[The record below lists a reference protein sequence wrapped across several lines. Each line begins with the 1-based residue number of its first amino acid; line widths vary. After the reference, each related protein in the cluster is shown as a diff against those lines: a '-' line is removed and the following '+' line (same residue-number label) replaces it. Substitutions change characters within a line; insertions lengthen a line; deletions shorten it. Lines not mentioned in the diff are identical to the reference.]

1 MSQGVNK
8 DYIKGGSTVVYV
20 KRFLVFG
27 LLVPLSGIA
36 YESQYTNKLTK
47 VFHHK
52 GKLSDKVVCYFSHN
66 PIWNQ
71 IPHLNDGSQQSSQVS
86 VTYFLPKVT
95 FASRDVQSMIK
106 SLNPTNSAEY
116 TIAIRH
122 VHKPMEG
129 VEIAVAYDPAK
140 VAFSCEQFD
149 AISQQKG
156 LVFAF
161 HHKETLN
168 QINRKTDSI
177 MNYASASASRK
188 PKIMLDFGH
197 GGEDEGK
204 VGVCGAKEKDIT
216 LRVGN
221 KVAQLLKKQGFQV
234 FYTRTCDTFVPLDVR
249 TSQTNIKG
257 VDAFVSIHA
266 NGAINET
273 AQGIETYWLNPK
285 LLQER
290 TKISDNAVHKTVASL
305 KNSSQTT
312 HRLLASSLHDSVLK
326 SARTRYPAKDRTV
339 KESVAQVLLGTD
351 FTIPSALVEIGF
363 LSNEDEGRL
372 LTNDGYQQV
381 IAQGICNG
389 ITIYFNT
396 LHAA

>member
-1 MSQGVNK
+1 M
-8 DYIKGGSTVVYV
+8 VYA
-20 KRFLVFG
+20 KRFLLCG

-71 IPHLNDGSQQSSQVS
+71 IPHLNNGSSQSQVA

-95 FASRDVQSMIK
+95 FASREVQSMIK
-106 SLNPTNSAEY
+106 SLNPTNSDEY

-129 VEIAVAYDPAK
+129 VEVAVEYDPNK

-156 LVFAF
+156 LVFSF

-177 MNYASASASRK
+177 MNYASAQAPKK

-197 GGEDEGK
+197 GGEDDGK
-204 VGVCGAKEKDIT
+204 VGVMGVKEKDVT
-216 LRVGN
+216 LKVGN
-221 KVAQLLKKQGFQV
+221 KVAQLLKKKGFQV
-234 FYTRTCDTFVPLDVR
+234 LYTRTCDVFVPLDVR
-249 TSQTNIKG
+249 TSQANQKG

-266 NGAINET
+266 NGAINEA

-290 TKISDNAVHKTVASL
+290 TKISDNVVYNTVTSL
-305 KNSSQTT
+305 KNSLQST
-312 HRLLASSLHDSVLK
+312 HRLLASSLHDSVIR

-389 ITIYFNT
+389 ITTYFNT